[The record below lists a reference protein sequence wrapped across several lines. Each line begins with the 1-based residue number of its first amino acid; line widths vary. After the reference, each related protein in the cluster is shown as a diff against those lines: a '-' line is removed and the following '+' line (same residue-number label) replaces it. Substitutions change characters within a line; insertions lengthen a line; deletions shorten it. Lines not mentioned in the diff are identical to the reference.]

1 MLRQY
6 RLKDYNFRLIIWV
19 IALSVVGILV
29 IGSAKES
36 VQTKQIAGLIL
47 GLVVMV
53 ITSLIDYSW
62 VLGFY
67 WLSYFVGIGLL
78 AAVLL
83 AGENVGGAT
92 RWIRVGGVLQFQP
105 SDVVKILMIAFF
117 AKFFS
122 KHEEDISRFKTILI
136 ALLLVAAPTALL
148 LKEPDLSTTIV
159 FVLLFCAMFFVSGLS
174 YKIVG
179 GIIVA
184 CVPLAVL
191 LMSLILSPD
200 QQVLQGYQA
209 NRILAWLKPEEYPD
223 IARQQVNS
231 IIAIGSGQLY
241 GKGLDN
247 NVVSSVKNG
256 NFISESQTDF
266 IFAVAGEELG
276 FLGCCIIIIL
286 ELLIALECI
295 NIGRHARDPS
305 RHPCR
310 VRNGSFDLFSE
321 LYQHLCYDW
330 PDAKHRPYTSLCKL
344 RADISCQLLYRNR
357 SGSECRASG
366 TKILTGGSKS

>member
-256 NFISESQTDF
+256 NFISEIPDRLYF
-266 IFAVAGEELG
+266 R
-276 FLGCCIIIIL
+276 C
-286 ELLIALECI
+286 
-295 NIGRHARDPS
+295 GR
-305 RHPCR
+305 
-310 VRNGSFDLFSE
+310 
-321 LYQHLCYDW
+321 
-330 PDAKHRPYTSLCKL
+330 
-344 RADISCQLLYRNR
+344 
-357 SGSECRASG
+357 
-366 TKILTGGSKS
+366 

>member
-19 IALSVVGILV
+19 IALSVIGILV

-62 VLGFY
+62 VLDFY

-92 RWIRVGGVLQFQP
+92 RWIRIGALQFQP

-191 LMSLILSPD
+191 FMSLILSPD

-209 NRILAWLKPEEYPD
+209 KRILAWLRPDDYPD

-247 NVVSSVKNG
+247 NAVSSVKNG

-295 NIGRHARDPS
+295 NIGRHAR
-305 RHPCR
+305 HLQGTLVGCGLGA
-310 VRNGSFDLFSE
+310 VILFPRCINICVTTGLMPNTGLTLPFVSYG
-321 LYQHLCYDW
+321 L
-330 PDAKHRPYTSLCKL
+330 TSLVSFCIGIGLVLNVGLQVRK
-344 RADISCQLLYRNR
+344 Y
-357 SGSECRASG
+357 
-366 TKILTGGSKS
+366 

>member
-122 KHEEDISRFKTILI
+122 KHEEDISRFKND
-136 ALLLVAAPTALL
+136 
-148 LKEPDLSTTIV
+148 PDRFAS
-159 FVLLFCAMFFVSGLS
+159 CGSS
-174 YKIVG
+174 D
-179 GIIVA
+179 
-184 CVPLAVL
+184 
-191 LMSLILSPD
+191 SPAFE
-200 QQVLQGYQA
+200 G
-209 NRILAWLKPEEYPD
+209 
-223 IARQQVNS
+223 
-231 IIAIGSGQLY
+231 
-241 GKGLDN
+241 
-247 NVVSSVKNG
+247 
-256 NFISESQTDF
+256 T
-266 IFAVAGEELG
+266 
-276 FLGCCIIIIL
+276 
-286 ELLIALECI
+286 
-295 NIGRHARDPS
+295 
-305 RHPCR
+305 
-310 VRNGSFDLFSE
+310 GSFHDHRICITFLCNVFCIRIE
-321 LYQHLCYDW
+321 L
-330 PDAKHRPYTSLCKL
+330 
-344 RADISCQLLYRNR
+344 
-357 SGSECRASG
+357 
-366 TKILTGGSKS
+366 

>member
-19 IALSVVGILV
+19 IALSVIGILV

-62 VLGFY
+62 VLDFY

-92 RWIRVGGVLQFQP
+92 RWIRIGALQFQP

-184 CVPLAVL
+184 CVPLEVL
-191 LMSLILSPD
+191 FMSLILSPD

-209 NRILAWLKPEEYPD
+209 KRILAWLRPDDYPD

-247 NVVSSVKNG
+247 NAVSSVKNG

-295 NIGRHARDPS
+295 NIGRHARDLPGTLVG
-305 RHPCR
+305 C
-310 VRNGSFDLFSE
+310 GMGALIFFQSFINICVTTGLMPNTGLTLPFVSYG
-321 LYQHLCYDW
+321 L
-330 PDAKHRPYTSLCKL
+330 TSLVSFCIGIGLVLNVGLQVRK
-344 RADISCQLLYRNR
+344 Y
-357 SGSECRASG
+357 
-366 TKILTGGSKS
+366 

>member
-1 MLRQY
+1 MKKFSFMRQDNSCRVAKDRLSTVVLSDRLNCTPEMVELMKQEILSVMEKYLEIDRTRMTIHLEITTKEEQGVNMLRQY

-53 ITSLIDYSW
+53 LTSLIDYSW

-200 QQVLQGYQA
+200 QQVLQA
-209 NRILAWLKPEEYPD
+209 I
-223 IARQQVNS
+223 RQ
-231 IIAIGSGQLY
+231 I
-241 GKGLDN
+241 
-247 NVVSSVKNG
+247 VSWRG
-256 NFISESQTDF
+256 
-266 IFAVAGEELG
+266 
-276 FLGCCIIIIL
+276 
-286 ELLIALECI
+286 
-295 NIGRHARDPS
+295 
-305 RHPCR
+305 
-310 VRNGSFDLFSE
+310 
-321 LYQHLCYDW
+321 
-330 PDAKHRPYTSLCKL
+330 
-344 RADISCQLLYRNR
+344 
-357 SGSECRASG
+357 
-366 TKILTGGSKS
+366 